1 MKKLI
6 IIFLMMCGIVYAGLT
21 GTEGLAI
28 DLSSAGAGTDFT
40 IAFDPTEFLGSRT
53 WGDGSTDTI
62 VWTWN
67 RATGTDP
74 TMTFNSGGVTFQ
86 TLTAASLIGPLT
98 GNADTVTTNANL
110 TGEVTSV
117 GNAATIADS
126 IAVTSWNLTTPTITT
141 SLTTSTPTTL
151 SVAELDRLDGLA
163 GIIVTDATAVTDL
176 EGTGLS
182 IAANTLN
189 WAAAS
194 TDLTDTAALM
204 YLADFDTFAKL
215 DTQIADKALVNKAD
229 GAVWSGV
236 HDFGGAT
243 SLEIPNG
250 TDPDVTVVGQ
260 ISNDTDGGNETGD
273 VSIRAF
279 DGTNQFLVSRKLKT
293 LNFTLLSPSGIDA
306 KDFIPIWHN
315 NTGMTFT
322 VVEWKGWSNIDD
334 VLLDIVIAPATDY
347 TDITT
352 VDAVTIDTNGTGVF
366 YGSDTTITAGTIAAD
381 STLAIDF
388 GATAPEY
395 VQLAIT
401 GWFNSDVD

>member
-1 MKKLI
+1 
-6 IIFLMMCGIVYAGLT
+6 
-21 GTEGLAI
+21 
-28 DLSSAGAGTDFT
+28 
-40 IAFDPTEFLGSRT
+40 
-53 WGDGSTDTI
+53 
-62 VWTWN
+62 
-67 RATGTDP
+67 
-74 TMTFNSGGVTFQ
+74 
-86 TLTAASLIGPLT
+86 LTA
-98 GNADTVTTNANL
+98 GNVTTNANL
-110 TGEVTSV
+110 TGEVTSI
-117 GNAATIADS
+117 GNATTIIQSFLEDGGASEMAITAGMMNSGTGASSSTFWRGDNTWAVPGGGGDLLADGTVPLTADWDVGAFDITAIEFKGALIGNATTATTAAAGDS
-126 IAVTSWNLTTPTITT
+126 ATAFFSSGTIEHEWGG
-141 SLTTSTPTTL
+141 L
-151 SVAELDRLDGLA
+151 ELDVSGFSGMLA
-163 GIIVTDATAVTDL
+163 ISG
-176 EGTGLS
+176 G
-182 IAANTLN
+182 NTLEVDSKSEL
-189 WAAAS
+189 AA
-194 TDLTDTAALM
+194 
-204 YLADFDTFAKL
+204 
-215 DTQIADKALVNKAD
+215 QIADITEFAD
-229 GAVWSGV
+229 AAGEVFTGV

-322 VVEWKGWSNIDD
+322 VVEWKGWSNIDN
-334 VLLDIVIAPATDY
+334 VLLDIETATGVDY
-347 TDITT
+347 TNRTT
-352 VDAVTIDTNGTGVF
+352 VDAVTIATNGTGVF
-366 YGSDTTITAGTIAAD
+366 YGSDSTITAGTIAAD